1 MYDLLF
7 EPLRELEG
15 YGQLLSTARRE
26 PGKRPQKNT
35 VELVGLNDSQR
46 AHVLAALSRDT
57 GRPLLIVTPN
67 QLVAEHLLSDLA
79 RMLDRGAAMLPA
91 REISFSSLASSHEL
105 SSRRLDAL
113 YRALSGQ
120 LRALIVPVDAML
132 HRLMPRRVFEDMI
145 LTFREGDRHELGE
158 LVEKLSGAG
167 YERVDMIEGRGQ
179 MALRGGILDIYS
191 PGDLPAV
198 RIEFFDDEV
207 DSIRVLDVLTQR
219 SGDRLKEATVL
230 PASEAPIAHDNVR
243 LTELARRFER
253 LTPARPVKSELSAE
267 LPPWEDDEPD
277 DEMPDL
283 FAPRK
288 QQPRE
293 LVVTDNL
300 RGVNAA
306 EPEIEMDELPP
317 APITTP
323 LDNLIPLLFDHTE
336 TPCDYME
343 DAIVVL
349 DQPERLSE
357 RCDNIHLE
365 FNEQYKV
372 ALEHAQVL
380 PEQSEL
386 LYTYGQVLARME
398 QGTLIALS
406 PFLRRYPDLPVNS
419 IVNINAMNATSYSSN
434 IRELCRDIDKWRA
447 EGWRVA
453 LLAGGHARA
462 QRLAKTLQDENE
474 IVPFVEQRTA
484 PLRNGAPVILPL
496 AVERGFIYPD
506 IRLCVVSE
514 TDMFGSGKQRPAARR
529 RTGERINAFTDLKV
543 GDYVVH
549 ENHGIGI
556 YKGMERICT
565 DGVYRDYLHIA
576 YQGNDKLYVPTDQ
589 LDRVQKYIGREGVA
603 PKLNRMSGGEWQR
616 QKARVKAAIKDMA
629 DELVK
634 LYARRGA
641 ATGFAFSPDTPWQRE
656 FEDAFPYEETPDQLQ
671 SIEEIKAD
679 MEKKQVMDRLLCGD
693 VGYGKTEVAL
703 RAAFKAVMDS
713 KQVALLAPTTI
724 LVQQHYQTILKRFG
738 KYPIRV
744 DTLSR
749 FKTAA
754 QQRETLRK
762 LMAGEID
769 IIVGTHRL
777 LAKDVSFK
785 DLGLLIVD
793 EEQRFGVKHKEAIK
807 QMKASVD
814 VLTLSATPIPRT
826 LHMSMVGIRDMS
838 VLETPPEERF
848 PVQTYVV
855 EYNDSLLRDAIMREL
870 QRGGQVYVLY
880 NRVGSIDRFHQHLK
894 ELVPEARIA
903 VGHGQMAEHALEDV
917 MLEFYNG
924 EYDVLLCTTIIE
936 SGLDVSN
943 ANTMIVYDADKF
955 GLSQLYQLR
964 GRVGRSNRL
973 AYCYLC
979 VKAGKVLTETA
990 DKRLSA
996 IREFTEFGSG
1006 FRVAMRDLEIRGAGN
1021 LLGAEQHG
1029 HLSTVGYDLYCKM
1042 VEETMREMRGELA
1055 AESVE
1060 TRMELKVS
1068 AYLPMDYVSGDY
1080 QRIEVYK
1087 KISQIASRSDWEDM
1101 IEELTDRFGDP
1112 VRPVMNLIAVSYMR
1126 KMCER
1131 LWIDTVTS
1139 RKGFMTLKFLPNA
1152 KLDPMELI
1160 ARVDKLQGQV
1170 RFVGGASP
1178 ALVMVM
1184 GKLSDEEFLN
1194 KAIMILEQLTKPEP
1208 AEAQQA

>member
-1 MYDLLF
+1 MYELLL
-7 EPLRELEG
+7 EPLHELKEYRELLD
-15 YGQLLSTARRE
+15 QVRKDTSASARHAI
-26 PGKRPQKNT
+26 
-35 VELVGLNDSQR
+35 ELVGLSDSQR
-46 AHVLAALSRDT
+46 AHVLAALEHDT
-57 GRPLLIVTPN
+57 NRPLLIVTSN
-67 QLVAEHLLSDLA
+67 QLIAEHLLSDLA
-79 RMLDRGAAMLPA
+79 RIFDREAAILPA
-91 REISFSSLASSHEL
+91 REIRFTSLASSREL

-113 YRALSGQ
+113 YRASRGK

-132 HRLMPRRVFEDMI
+132 HRLLPREKFESCTMS
-145 LTFREGDRHELGE
+145 FHVGE
-158 LVEKLSGAG
+158 SYDITDLLNKLISSG

-179 MALRGGILDIYS
+179 IALRGGILDIYS
-191 PGDLPAV
+191 PGDMPAV

-219 SGDRLKEATVL
+219 SGDRLNEAIVL
-230 PASEAPIAHDNVR
+230 PASEAPIAPNDPR
-243 LTELARRFER
+243 LTELAYRFEK
-253 LTPARPVKSELSAE
+253 LKPKQAVNPT
-267 LPPWEDDEPD
+267 LPDSLHSWDEGD
-277 DEMPDL
+277 DEMPDI
-283 FAPRK
+283 FAA
-288 QQPRE
+288 RE
-293 LVVTDNL
+293 STDEIVVSSDS
-300 RGVNAA
+300 RGTAMSS
-306 EPEIEMDELPP
+306 PEEDPVEQPP
-317 APITTP
+317 APIETSI
-323 LDNLIPLLFDHTE
+323 DNLIPLLFDHTE
-336 TPCDYME
+336 MPCDYM
-343 DAIVVL
+343 DNPIVVL

-357 RCDNIHLE
+357 RCENIHLE
-365 FNEQYKV
+365 FVEQYRA
-372 ALEHAQVL
+372 ALEHAKVL
-380 PEQSEL
+380 QEQSDL
-386 LYTYGQVLARME
+386 LYTYGQVLTRVT
-398 QGTLIALS
+398 QDTLIALS
-406 PFLRRYPDLPVNS
+406 PFLRRYQDIDIKSV
-419 IVNINAMNATSYSSN
+419 ITINAMNSTAYSAN
-434 IRELCRDIDKWRA
+434 MREMCRDLDKWRD

-462 QRLAKTLQDENE
+462 QRLEKSLLDEHE
-474 IVPFVEQRTA
+474 IVPFVQERTEPIQA
-484 PLRNGAPVILPL
+484 DEVVILPIAL
-496 AVERGFIYPD
+496 ECGFVYPD
-506 IRLCVVSE
+506 IKFCVITE
-514 TDMFGSGKQRPAARR
+514 TDMFGTSKQRPTARKR
-529 RTGERINAFTDLKV
+529 AGEKISAFTDLKV

-549 ENHGIGI
+549 ESHGIGI
-556 YKGMERICT
+556 YRGMVRLCSE
-565 DGVYRDYLHIA
+565 GVYRDYLHID
-576 YQGNDKLYVPTDQ
+576 YLGNDRLYVPTDQ
-589 LDRVQKYIGREGVA
+589 LDRVQKYIGREGVP
-603 PKLNRMSGGEWQR
+603 PKLNRMSGSDWQK
-616 QKARVKAAIKDMA
+616 QKARVKAEIKDMA

-634 LYARRGA
+634 LYAQRTA
-641 ATGFAFSPDTPWQRE
+641 ADGFAFSPDTPWQRE

-738 KYPIRV
+738 GYPVRV

-754 QQRETLRK
+754 QQRDTLRR
-762 LMAGEID
+762 LAAGEID
-769 IIVGTHRL
+769 ILVGTHRM
-777 LAKDVSFK
+777 LAKDVFFK

-807 QMKASVD
+807 KLKTSVD

-855 EYNDSLLRDAIMREL
+855 EYNDGLVRDAIMREL
-870 QRGGQVYVLY
+870 QRGGQVYALY
-880 NRVGSIDRFHQHLK
+880 NRVGSIERFHAHLK

-903 VGHGQMAEHALEDV
+903 IGHGQMAEHDLEDV

-936 SGLDVSN
+936 SGLDVAN
-943 ANTMIVYDADKF
+943 ANTMIVYDADRF

-979 VKAGKVLTETA
+979 VKSGKVLTETA

-1042 VEETMREMRGELA
+1042 VEDTMRELRGEA
-1055 AESVE
+1055 TAENVE
-1060 TRMELKVS
+1060 THMELHVS

-1087 KISQIASRSDWEDM
+1087 KISQVASRSDWADM

-1112 VRPVMNLIAVSYMR
+1112 VRPVMNLIAISYMR
-1126 KMCER
+1126 KMCEK
-1131 LWIDTVTS
+1131 LWIATAAS
-1139 RKGFMTLKFLPNA
+1139 QNGFITLKFLPNA
-1152 KLDPMELI
+1152 QVDIVTLLDRVNKLS
-1160 ARVDKLQGQV
+1160 GQV
-1170 RFVGGASP
+1170 KFVGGASP
-1178 ALVMVM
+1178 ALVIT
-1184 GKLSDEEFLN
+1184 KNKQSDEDFLN
-1194 KAIMILEQLTKPEP
+1194 KAIVLLEKLTEDAPESAP
-1208 AEAQQA
+1208 QTAK

>member
-1 MYDLLF
+1 MYKLLL
-7 EPLRELEG
+7 EPLHELKEYRELLDQMRIDATG
-15 YGQLLSTARRE
+15 HPARH
-26 PGKRPQKNT
+26 T
-35 VELVGLNDSQR
+35 VELVGLDDSQR
-46 AHVLAALSRDT
+46 AHVLSAISNDT
-57 GRPLLIVTPN
+57 TRPLLIVTSN
-67 QLVAEHLLSDLA
+67 QLVAERLLSDLA
-79 RMLDRGAAMLPA
+79 RILDREAAILPA
-91 REISFSSLASSHEL
+91 REVSFSSLASSHEL

-113 YRALSGQ
+113 YRASSGK
-120 LRALIVPVDAML
+120 LRALIVPIDAML
-132 HRLMPRRVFEDMI
+132 HRLMPRKKFESCMMS
-145 LTFREGDRHELGE
+145 FKVGDTHEVSD
-158 LVEKLSGAG
+158 LVKKLVSSG

-179 MALRGGILDIYS
+179 IALRGGILDIYS
-191 PGDLPAV
+191 PGDMPAV
-198 RIEFFDDEV
+198 RIEFFDNEV
-207 DSIRVLDVLTQR
+207 DSIRELDVLTQR
-219 SGDRLKEATVL
+219 SGDRLEETTVL
-230 PASEAPIAHDNVR
+230 PASEAPIAPDDEL
-243 LTELARRFER
+243 LTELARRFEK
-253 LTPARPVKSELSAE
+253 LQPMHAVAVSQPSDI
-267 LPPWEDDEPD
+267 PPWEDDEAD
-277 DEMPDL
+277 DEMPDV
-283 FAPRK
+283 FAAQKPK
-288 QQPRE
+288 MPDE
-293 LVVTDNL
+293 VVVSDDI
-300 RGVNAA
+300 RGVSKPA
-306 EPEIEMDELPP
+306 EMQSERPP
-317 APITTP
+317 APITTS

-336 TPCDYME
+336 TPCDYL
-343 DAIVVL
+343 DDPIVVL

-357 RCDNIHLE
+357 RCENIHLE
-365 FNEQYKV
+365 FDEQYKV

-380 PEQSEL
+380 KEQADL
-386 LYTYGQVLARME
+386 LYTYGQVLARAN
-398 QGTLIALS
+398 QGTVIALS
-406 PFLRRYPDLPVNS
+406 PFLRRYTDMEVNS
-419 IVNINAMNATSYSSN
+419 VVTINAMNSTAYSSN
-434 IRELCRDIDKWRA
+434 MHELCRDLDKWRA

-462 QRLAKTLQDENE
+462 QRLEKTLADEHE
-474 IVPFVEQRTA
+474 IVPFVIEHTEPIKA
-484 PLRNGAPVILPL
+484 GEAVILAL
-496 AVERGFIYPD
+496 ALERGFVYPD
-506 IRLCVVSE
+506 IKFCVVTE

-529 RTGERINAFTDLKV
+529 RSGEKISAFTDLKV

-556 YKGMERICT
+556 YRGMVRLCS
-565 DGVYRDYLHIA
+565 DGVYRDYLHID

-589 LDRVQKYIGREGVA
+589 LDRVQKYIGKEGVA

-641 ATGFAFSPDTPWQRE
+641 AAGFAFSPDTPWQRE

-679 MEKKQVMDRLLCGD
+679 MEKQQVMDRLLCGD

-724 LVQQHYQTILKRFG
+724 LVQQHYQTILKRFNG
-738 KYPIRV
+738 YPVRV

-754 QQRETLRK
+754 QQRDTLRR
-762 LMAGEID
+762 LAAGEID
-769 IIVGTHRL
+769 ILVGTHRM

-807 QMKASVD
+807 QLKTSVD

-855 EYNDSLLRDAIMREL
+855 EYSDALVRDAIMREL
-870 QRGGQVYVLY
+870 QRGGQIYVLY
-880 NRVGSIDRFHQHLK
+880 NRVGSIERFYQHLK

-903 VGHGQMAEHALEDV
+903 IGHGQMAEHALEDV

-943 ANTMIVYDADKF
+943 ANTMIVYDADRF

-1042 VEETMREMRGELA
+1042 VEDTMRELRGEA
-1055 AESVE
+1055 SIENVE
-1060 TRMELKVS
+1060 TRMELHVS

-1087 KISQIASRSDWEDM
+1087 KISQVASRSDWEDV

-1112 VRPVMNLIAVSYMR
+1112 TRPVMNLIAISYMR
-1126 KMCER
+1126 KMCEK
-1131 LWIDTVTS
+1131 LWIDTVSS
-1139 RKGFMTLKFLPNA
+1139 RSGFITLKFLPNA
-1152 KLDPMELI
+1152 QVDIVDLL
-1160 ARVDKLQGQV
+1160 ARIDKLNGQIK
-1170 RFVGGASP
+1170 FVGGANP
-1178 ALVMVM
+1178 ALVINE
-1184 GKLSDEEFLN
+1184 GKQSDEDFLN
-1194 KAIMILEQLTKPEP
+1194 KAIVLLEKLVDAPE
-1208 AEAQQA
+1208 

>member
-1 MYDLLF
+1 MYNLLF
-7 EPLRELEG
+7 EPLHELKE
-15 YGQLLSTARRE
+15 YVQLLEYAKVRT
-26 PGKRPQKNT
+26 GKRPERRT
-35 VELVGLNDSQR
+35 VELVGLTDSQR
-46 AHVLAALSRDT
+46 AHVLAALCSDT
-57 GRPLLIVTPN
+57 GRPLIIVTAN
-67 QLVAEHLLSDLA
+67 QLIAEKLLSDLA
-79 RMLDRGAAMLPA
+79 RMLDRAAALLPA
-91 REISFSSLASSHEL
+91 REVSFSSLASSHEL

-120 LRALIVPVDAML
+120 LRALVLPVDAIL
-132 HRLMPRRVFEDMI
+132 HRLMPRDEFMRNVI
-145 LTFREGDRHELGE
+145 TFHEGDRHPLDE
-158 LVEKLSGAG
+158 LVKRLIGAG

-191 PGDLPAV
+191 PGDMSAV

-207 DSIRVLDVLTQR
+207 DSIRALDVLTQR
-219 SGDRLKEATVL
+219 SGDRLREATVL
-230 PASEAPIAHDNVR
+230 PASEAPIAPDDER
-243 LTELARRFER
+243 LTALARRFAAIAPR
-253 LTPARPVKSELSAE
+253 VAVRPESSDI
-267 LPPWEDDEPD
+267 PPWEDDDTPD
-277 DEMPDL
+277 DELPDL
-283 FAPRK
+283 FAPRNDAHE
-288 QQPRE
+288 PT
-293 LVVTDNL
+293 LVVDDL
-300 RGVNAA
+300 RGVTRSTA
-306 EPEIEMDELPP
+306 PEEAPP
-317 APITTP
+317 PPITTP
-323 LDNLIPLLFDHTE
+323 LDNLIPLLYDHTDCV
-336 TPCDYME
+336 CDYM
-343 DAIVVL
+343 DAPIVVL

-357 RCDNIHLE
+357 RAENVLLE
-365 FNEQYKV
+365 FAEQYKA
-372 ALEHAQVL
+372 ALEH
-380 PEQSEL
+380 
-386 LYTYGQVLARME
+386 GQVLSEQSDLLYSYGEVIARASS
-398 QGTLIALS
+398 GTVIALS
-406 PFLRRYPDLPVNS
+406 PFLRRYPDLQVHS
-419 IVNINAMNATSYSSN
+419 IVTINAINATAYSSN
-434 IRELCRDIDKWRA
+434 LRELCRDMAKWRD
-447 EGWRVA
+447 EKWRVM
-453 LLAGGHARA
+453 LLAGGHARGE
-462 QRLAKTLQDENE
+462 RLEHTLSEAGMPTPYSDQLERPPE
-474 IVPFVEQRTA
+474 PGQA
-484 PLRNGAPVILPL
+484 VILPI
-496 AVERGFIYPD
+496 AIERGFLYPD
-506 IRLCVVSE
+506 IKLCVISE
-514 TDMFGSGKQRPAARR
+514 ADMFGGGKQKPVARR
-529 RTGERINAFTDLKV
+529 RTGEKINAFTDLKV

-556 YKGMERICT
+556 YKGMVRINS
-565 DGVYRDYLHIA
+565 DGVYRDYLYIA

-616 QKARVKAAIKDMA
+616 QKARVKAAIQDMA
-629 DELVK
+629 EDLVK
-634 LYARRGA
+634 LYARRSA
-641 ATGFAFSPDTPWQRE
+641 VKGFAFSPDTPWQRE

-679 MEKKQVMDRLLCGD
+679 MEKPQVMDRLLCGD

-713 KQVALLAPTTI
+713 KQVAILAPTTI
-724 LVQQHYQTILKRFG
+724 LVQQHYQTILKRFEG
-738 KYPIRV
+738 YPVRV

-754 QQRETLRK
+754 QQRDTLRR

-777 LAKDVSFK
+777 LGRDVSFK
-785 DLGLLIVD
+785 DLGLLVVD

-807 QMKASVD
+807 QLKTSVD

-855 EYNDSLLRDAIMREL
+855 EYNDALVRDAIMREL
-870 QRGGQVYVLY
+870 QRKGQVYVLY
-880 NRVGSIDRFHQHLK
+880 NRVGSIERFYEHLH

-943 ANTMIVYDADKF
+943 ANTMIVYDADRF

-1042 VEETMREMRGELA
+1042 VEETMRELRGELPQ
-1055 AESVE
+1055 ESVE

-1087 KISQIASRSDWEDM
+1087 KISQVASRNDWEDM

-1112 VRPVMNLIAVSYMR
+1112 VKPVMNLIGISYMR
-1126 KMCER
+1126 KLCEK
-1131 LWIDTVTS
+1131 LWVDTASS

-1152 KLDPMELI
+1152 KLDIMALVE
-1160 ARVDKLQGQV
+1160 RVNSLGDQV
-1170 RFVGGASP
+1170 RFVAGKSP
-1178 ALVMVM
+1178 SLVFNM

-1194 KAIMILEQLTKPEP
+1194 RAIVLLEQLTASQDKP
-1208 AEAQQA
+1208 AA

>member
-1 MYDLLF
+1 MYKLLF
-7 EPLRELEG
+7 EPLHELKE
-15 YGQLLSTARRE
+15 YGELLALTRAE
-26 PGKRPQKNT
+26 PGKRPPRRT
-35 VELVGLNDSQR
+35 VELVGLSDSQR

-57 GRPLLIVTPN
+57 GRPLLVVAPN
-67 QLVAEHLLSDLA
+67 QLAAEHLLSDLS
-79 RMLDRGAAMLPA
+79 RLLEREAALLPA
-91 REISFSSLASSHEL
+91 REVSFSSLASSHEL

-113 YRALSGQ
+113 YRAASGQ
-120 LRALIVPVDAML
+120 LRALVVPVDSML
-132 HRLMPRRVFEDMI
+132 HRLMPRSVFAGCIM
-145 LTFREGDRHELGE
+145 TFREGDCHPLGE
-158 LVEKLSGAG
+158 LTRQLIAAG

-179 MALRGGILDIYS
+179 IALRGGILDIYS

-219 SGDRLKEATVL
+219 SGERLREATVL
-230 PASEAPIAHDNVR
+230 PASEAPIAPDDER
-243 LTELARRFER
+243 LTALARRFESVE
-253 LTPARPVKSELSAE
+253 PARAVRPEAAADV
-267 LPPWEDDEPD
+267 PPWEEDDGPD
-277 DEMPDL
+277 DELPDM
-283 FAPRK
+283 FAPRAADT
-288 QQPRE
+288 
-293 LVVTDNL
+293 LTVTDDL
-300 RGVNAA
+300 RGVNRPE
-306 EPEIEMDELPP
+306 EPKESAP
-317 APITTP
+317 APINTP

-336 TPCDYME
+336 TPCDYLD

-357 RCDNIHLE
+357 RCENILLE
-365 FNEQYKV
+365 FNEQYKA
-372 ALEHAQVL
+372 ALEHGQVL
-380 PEQSEL
+380 REQSEL
-386 LYTYGQVLARME
+386 LYTYGQVLSRAT
-398 QGTLIALS
+398 QGTLVALS
-406 PFLRRYPDLPVNS
+406 PFLRRYPDLPVHS
-419 IVNINAMNATSYSSN
+419 IVTMNALNATSYSSN
-434 IRELCRDIDKWRA
+434 MRELCRDLDKWRA

-462 QRLAKTLQDENE
+462 QRLEKTLADENE
-474 IVPFVEQRTA
+474 LVPFADGRTE
-484 PLRNGAPVILPL
+484 PLKPGEAVILPL
-496 AVERGFIYPD
+496 ALERGFLYPD
-506 IRLCVVSE
+506 IRLCAVTES
-514 TDMFGSGKQRPAARR
+514 DMFGSGKKRPAARR
-529 RTGERINAFTDLKV
+529 RTGEKINAFTDLKV

-556 YKGMERICT
+556 YKGMVRICT

-641 ATGFAFSPDTPWQRE
+641 SDGFAFSPDTPWQRE

-713 KQVALLAPTTI
+713 KQVAILAPTTI
-724 LVQQHYQTILKRFG
+724 LVQQHYQTILKRFAG
-738 KYPIRV
+738 YPVRV

-754 QQRETLRK
+754 QQRDTLRK

-785 DLGLLIVD
+785 DLGLLVVD

-807 QMKASVD
+807 QMKTSVD

-855 EYNDSLLRDAIMREL
+855 EYNDSLVRDAIMREM

-880 NRVGSIDRFHQHLK
+880 NRVGSIERFYQHLR

-943 ANTMIVYDADKF
+943 ANTMIVYDADRF

-1042 VEETMREMRGELA
+1042 VEETMRELRGEQA

-1060 TRMELKVS
+1060 THMELKVS

-1087 KISQIASRSDWEDM
+1087 KISQVASRSDWEDM

-1112 VRPVMNLIAVSYMR
+1112 VKPVMNLIAVSYMR
-1126 KMCER
+1126 KMCEK
-1131 LWIDTVTS
+1131 LWIDTVSS
-1139 RKGFMTLKFLPNA
+1139 RKGFMTFKFLPNA
-1152 KLDPMELI
+1152 KVDVVKLI
-1160 ARVDKLQGQV
+1160 ERVNALKGEV
-1170 RFVGGASP
+1170 KFVGGGSP
-1178 ALVMVM
+1178 SLVMTQ
-1184 GKLSDEEFLN
+1184 GRLSDEEFLN
-1194 KAIMILEQLTKPEP
+1194 RAIIALEKLT
-1208 AEAQQA
+1208 ADN